1 MRVYVYTTNYK
12 KTMELFEN
20 IYPDYQISDLNTNS
34 LGVVGVA
41 YYKIGDLNRSSSF
54 LNELLSKSR
63 KSPAG
68 SPSFYS
74 AAIYTAMGENDKAI
88 LSLEKAFDDHE
99 VEMYWLNVE
108 PLFRPLHG
116 DPRFENLLK
125 KIGFS

>member
-1 MRVYVYTTNYK
+1 
-12 KTMELFEN
+12 MELFEN
-20 IYPDYQISDLNTNS
+20 IYPDYQITDLNTNS

-41 YYKIGDLNRSSSF
+41 YYKSGDLSKSSLF

-68 SPSFYS
+68 SPSFYA
-74 AAIYTAMGENDKAI
+74 AAIYTAMGENGKAI
-88 LSLEKAFDDHE
+88 HSLEKAFDDHE
-99 VEMYWLNVE
+99 VEMYWLKVE
-108 PLFRPLHG
+108 PFFQALHG